1 MNSSADHLTR
11 SKVLYHP
18 TVVQKKR
25 DEIQSCKEAL
35 VKKNSE
41 KYQDALKVFATNVDC
56 EKEIIKMLQKDLG
69 SAIPLEQITLDM
81 ATISTFDKMLARYC
95 ATFIE
100 SEFRKML
107 ICRNPTPNVYLEKM
121 TLL

>member
-1 MNSSADHLTR
+1 MTR

-25 DEIQSCKEAL
+25 YEIQSCKEAL

-41 KYQDALKVFATNVDC
+41 KYQDALKVFATNIDC

-95 ATFIE
+95 VAFYRVRVQEDLTI
-100 SEFRKML
+100 KVKL
-107 ICRNPTPNVYLEKM
+107 PT
-121 TLL
+121 